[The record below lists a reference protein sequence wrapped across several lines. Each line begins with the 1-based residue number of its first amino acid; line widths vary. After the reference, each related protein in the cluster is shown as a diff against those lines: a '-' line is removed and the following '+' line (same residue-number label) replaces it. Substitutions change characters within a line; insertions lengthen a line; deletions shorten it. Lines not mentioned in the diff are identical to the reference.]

1 MPELRIDGQATS
13 FTDGDTLL
21 EVARRA
27 GLTIPT
33 LCYDP
38 RLTPAGSCRLCL
50 VELEGRANPVPACT
64 FPAADGLDVRTDGP
78 ALRGY
83 RRALLELVLSEQPE
97 SECHRCAEIGPC
109 ELHRLAAEHDA
120 RPGRFPGA
128 TSGARV
134 DDGNPMILRDYRQC
148 IACDRCT
155 RICNEVEQAHA
166 IAPGGSGF
174 TGRITTLLER
184 GLMETDCT
192 FCGQCIQTCPTG
204 ALFDLTRLGQAKAA
218 DITKSVLTVCPYC
231 GTGCTLH
238 LDVAGDRVVGS
249 RPDFASPVSRGS
261 LCVKGQFGWEFVHS
275 PDRLTTPLVRDDGE
289 LRPATW
295 EEAYGRIAE
304 GLGAVK
310 ERDGPDAIVFWSS
323 ARATSEANYLMQKL
337 ARAVIGTNNIDNCA
351 RT

>member
-1 MPELRIDGQATS
+1 
-13 FTDGDTLL
+13 
-21 EVARRA
+21 
-27 GLTIPT
+27 
-33 LCYDP
+33 
-38 RLTPAGSCRLCL
+38 
-50 VELEGRANPVPACT
+50 
-64 FPAADGLDVRTDGP
+64 
-78 ALRGY
+78 
-83 RRALLELVLSEQPE
+83 
-97 SECHRCAEIGPC
+97 
-109 ELHRLAAEHDA
+109 
-120 RPGRFPGA
+120 
-128 TSGARV
+128 
-134 DDGNPMILRDYRQC
+134 
-148 IACDRCT
+148 
-155 RICNEVEQAHA
+155 
-166 IAPGGSGF
+166 
-174 TGRITTLLER
+174 
-184 GLMETDCT
+184 
-192 FCGQCIQTCPTG
+192 
-204 ALFDLTRLGQAKAA
+204 
-218 DITKSVLTVCPYC
+218 LTVCPYC